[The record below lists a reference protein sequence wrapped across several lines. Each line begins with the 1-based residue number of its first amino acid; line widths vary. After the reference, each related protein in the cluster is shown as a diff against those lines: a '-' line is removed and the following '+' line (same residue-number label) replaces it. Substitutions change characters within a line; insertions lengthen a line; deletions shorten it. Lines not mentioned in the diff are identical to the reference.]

1 MKQRR
6 PVPKQSVVPSDQ
18 PAASNTEPMLRGSIR
33 ADFVGGVCCVLL
45 CCKLLAGLVV
55 NAAAII
61 PQADKTRRILLA
73 VGLGIGN
80 RLLDV
85 NFRLG
90 WCINGAH
97 LTFYAVASSSNFDVD
112 FALKGNTPACFEQA
126 MNRGCLRTQRWILNG
141 RRGILAAIPE
151 RLASRPHGCTPS
163 RC

>member
-1 MKQRR
+1 MARDTTPSCAKTESC
-6 PVPKQSVVPSDQ
+6 PVYR
-18 PAASNTEPMLRGSIR
+18 PAASTTEPMLRGSIR

-73 VGLGIGN
+73 VGLGIAN

-90 WCINGAH
+90 WCVNGAH
-97 LTFYAVASSSNFDVD
+97 LTFYAVASSSNFDVN
-112 FALKGNTPACFEQA
+112 FAL
-126 MNRGCLRTQRWILNG
+126 R
-141 RRGILAAIPE
+141 AIP
-151 RLASRPHGCTPS
+151 LLT
-163 RC
+163 